1 LEVFENGSAFIQ
13 KISSVGA
20 SLLAKASG
28 QSIFA
33 VADTPLSRAGS
44 LPQVSCWVI
53 EFLNTAL
60 DFPVCPPQ
68 VDPRLIS
75 SPSLKGLKMENSR
88 ATARPAV
95 WLMLVIVLV
104 ALNLRPSMAAVG
116 PLLSAIRDDIP
127 LSFSLA
133 SLLTML
139 PVMAMGLAMFYG
151 IAITR
156 RLGEHRTVLL
166 SLLIIGLATLSRLF
180 IDSAAELIVSAV
192 LAGIGIALIQAL
204 MPALIK
210 SRFPNHMAVCM
221 GLYVTS
227 IMGGAALAAS
237 FAPMVMGVTGNWRSG
252 LAIWAVLAS
261 LALVFWWSQRRS
273 LSATAATT
281 TRKDSFYN
289 NSRAW
294 LLAIFF
300 GLGTASYTCVLAWL
314 APYYVEKGWSEQSA
328 GLLLGFLTA
337 MEVISGLVVPAIAN
351 RSRDRRSVLTVLLG
365 LIIAGF
371 CGLILSPQ
379 HLSFFW
385 PCLLGLGIG
394 GLFPM
399 SLIVSLDHLD
409 NPQRAGGLTAFV
421 QGIGYM
427 IAGLSPLMAGIV
439 RDQLGSFEWAW
450 WSLTAVMVIM
460 LLMVRRFDPR
470 HYARHFG

>member
-1 LEVFENGSAFIQ
+1 
-13 KISSVGA
+13 
-20 SLLAKASG
+20 
-28 QSIFA
+28 
-33 VADTPLSRAGS
+33 
-44 LPQVSCWVI
+44 
-53 EFLNTAL
+53 
-60 DFPVCPPQ
+60 
-68 VDPRLIS
+68 
-75 SPSLKGLKMENSR
+75 MENVR

-95 WLMLVIVLV
+95 WLMLAVMLV

-116 PLLSAIRDDIP
+116 PLLSAIRGDIP

-139 PVMAMGLAMFYG
+139 PVMAMGLAMFFG
-151 IAITR
+151 IGISQ
-156 RLGEHRTVLL
+156 RLGERRTVLW
-166 SLLIIGLATLSRLF
+166 SLLLIGLATLSRLF

-210 SRFPNHMAVCM
+210 SRFPDNVALCM

-227 IMGGAALAAS
+227 IMGGAAIAAS
-237 FAPMVMGVTGNWRSG
+237 FAPLVLITTGSWRMG
-252 LAIWAVLAS
+252 LAVWAVLAMF
-261 LALVFWWSQRRS
+261 ALLFWWAQRGN
-273 LSATAATT
+273 LPATGSTSV
-281 TRKDSFYN
+281 RKETFFKH
-289 NSRAW
+289 SRAW

-314 APYYVEKGWSEQSA
+314 APYYVEKGWSEQNA

-351 RSRDRRSVLTVLLG
+351 RSRDRRIVLMALLG

-379 HLSFFW
+379 HFSLLW

-421 QGIGYM
+421 QGIGYL
-427 IAGLSPLMAGIV
+427 IAGLSPLLAGMI

-450 WSLTAVMVIM
+450 WSLTGVMLIM
-460 LLMVRRFDPR
+460 ALMVLRFDPR
-470 HYARHFG
+470 RYSQHFQ

>member
-1 LEVFENGSAFIQ
+1 M
-13 KISSVGA
+13 
-20 SLLAKASG
+20 
-28 QSIFA
+28 
-33 VADTPLSRAGS
+33 
-44 LPQVSCWVI
+44 
-53 EFLNTAL
+53 
-60 DFPVCPPQ
+60 
-68 VDPRLIS
+68 
-75 SPSLKGLKMENSR
+75 MENFR

-95 WLMLVIVLV
+95 WLMLAIMLV

-116 PLLSAIRDDIP
+116 PLLSAMRTDIP
-127 LSFSLA
+127 LSFSVA

-139 PVMAMGLAMFYG
+139 PVMAMGLAMFFG
-151 IAITR
+151 IGISQ
-156 RLGEHRTVLL
+156 RLGEQRTVLL
-166 SLLIIGLATLSRLF
+166 SLLIIAVATLSRLF
-180 IDSAAELIVSAV
+180 IDSAAQLIASAV

-210 SRFPNHMAVCM
+210 SRFTDNVALCM

-237 FAPMVMGVTGNWRSG
+237 LAPLVMVQTGSWRSG
-252 LAIWAVLAS
+252 LSIWAI
-261 LALVFWWSQRRS
+261 LALLALGFWWSQRRQ
-273 LSATAATT
+273 LSSRVTAITG
-281 TRKDSFYN
+281 KDSFFIH
-289 NSRAW
+289 SRAW

-314 APYYVEKGWSEQSA
+314 APYYVEKGWSEQNA

-351 RSRDRRSVLTVLLG
+351 RSRDRRVILMALLI

-379 HLSFFW
+379 TSSLLW

-421 QGIGYM
+421 QGIGYL
-427 IAGLSPLMAGIV
+427 IAGLSPLMAGVI
-439 RDQLGSFEWAW
+439 RDRLGSFEWAW
-450 WSLTAVMVIM
+450 WSLTAVMGVM
-460 LLMVRRFDPR
+460 LLMVWRFDPR
-470 HYARHFG
+470 HYARHFPSSR

>member
-1 LEVFENGSAFIQ
+1 M
-13 KISSVGA
+13 
-20 SLLAKASG
+20 
-28 QSIFA
+28 
-33 VADTPLSRAGS
+33 
-44 LPQVSCWVI
+44 
-53 EFLNTAL
+53 
-60 DFPVCPPQ
+60 
-68 VDPRLIS
+68 
-75 SPSLKGLKMENSR
+75 MENFR

-95 WLMLVIVLV
+95 WLMLAIMLV

-116 PLLSAIRDDIP
+116 PLLSAMRTDIP
-127 LSFSLA
+127 LSFSVA

-139 PVMAMGLAMFYG
+139 PVMAMGLAMFFGLG
-151 IAITR
+151 ISQ
-156 RLGEHRTVLL
+156 RLGEQRTVLL
-166 SLLIIGLATLSRLF
+166 SLLIIAVATLSRLF
-180 IDSAAELIVSAV
+180 IDSAAQLIASAV

-210 SRFPNHMAVCM
+210 SRFTDNVALCM

-237 FAPMVMGVTGNWRSG
+237 LAPLVMVQTGSWRSG
-252 LAIWAVLAS
+252 LSIWAI
-261 LALVFWWSQRRS
+261 LALLALAFWWSQRRQ
-273 LSATAATT
+273 LSSRVTAITG
-281 TRKDSFYN
+281 KDSFFTH
-289 NSRAW
+289 SRAW

-314 APYYVEKGWSEQSA
+314 APYYVEKGWSEQNA

-351 RSRDRRSVLTVLLG
+351 RSRDRRVILMALLI

-379 HLSFFW
+379 TYSLLW

-421 QGIGYM
+421 QGIGYL
-427 IAGLSPLMAGIV
+427 IAGLSPLMAGVI
-439 RDQLGSFEWAW
+439 RDRLGSFEWAW
-450 WSLTAVMVIM
+450 WSLTAVMGVM
-460 LLMVRRFDPR
+460 LLMVWRFDPR
-470 HYARHFG
+470 HYARHFPSSR

>member
-1 LEVFENGSAFIQ
+1 
-13 KISSVGA
+13 
-20 SLLAKASG
+20 
-28 QSIFA
+28 
-33 VADTPLSRAGS
+33 
-44 LPQVSCWVI
+44 
-53 EFLNTAL
+53 
-60 DFPVCPPQ
+60 
-68 VDPRLIS
+68 
-75 SPSLKGLKMENSR
+75 MENFR

-95 WLMLVIVLV
+95 WLMLAIMLV

-116 PLLSAIRDDIP
+116 PLLSAMRTDIP
-127 LSFSLA
+127 LSFSVA

-139 PVMAMGLAMFYG
+139 PVMAMGLAMFFG
-151 IAITR
+151 IGISQ
-156 RLGEHRTVLL
+156 RLGEQRTVLL
-166 SLLIIGLATLSRLF
+166 SLLIIAVATLSRLF
-180 IDSAAELIVSAV
+180 IDSAAQLIASAV

-210 SRFPNHMAVCM
+210 SRFTDNVALCM

-237 FAPMVMGVTGNWRSG
+237 LAPLVMVQTGSWRSG
-252 LAIWAVLAS
+252 LSIWAI
-261 LALVFWWSQRRS
+261 LALLALAFWWSQRRQ
-273 LSATAATT
+273 LSSRVTAITG
-281 TRKDSFYN
+281 KDSFFIH
-289 NSRAW
+289 SRAW

-314 APYYVEKGWSEQSA
+314 APYYVEKGWSEQNA

-351 RSRDRRSVLTVLLG
+351 RSRDRRVILMALLI

-379 HLSFFW
+379 TYSLLW

-421 QGIGYM
+421 QGIGYL
-427 IAGLSPLMAGIV
+427 IAGLSPLMAGVI
-439 RDQLGSFEWAW
+439 RDRLGNFEWAW
-450 WSLTAVMVIM
+450 WSLTAVMGVM
-460 LLMVRRFDPR
+460 LLMVWRFDPR
-470 HYARHFG
+470 HYARHFPSSR